1 LRIDNPK
8 GAENC
13 CRFSAA
19 AVPGVYG
26 RGFDKDR
33 KRQSMLDIL
42 FYFDHKY
49 LIMTRS
55 TLALAGGKSQ
65 QFTILKIDTIFK
77 FYQPKPL
84 LSKFVD
90 NFWLYEGNEAEHK
103 TERILPT
110 GTLELVINLRQ
121 NELRFYD
128 AEGSGNGSR
137 LSGAVVSGASG
148 RGFTPDPAEEVFL
161 IGIHFKPGGAF
172 PFLGLPAGD
181 LADTHVDLET
191 LWGASVGR
199 LRERLCEARTSAE
212 RFQLL
217 QEALLSRLCHGVE
230 QHYAVSAALEMF
242 GKNQA
247 GPRVREAAK
256 YLGLSQR
263 RFIQVFKA
271 EVGMTPK
278 LFSRI
283 QRFQQTR
290 TLIQHNPSINW
301 ADLAVDLGYFDQSH
315 LIREFLEFSGLSPTD
330 YINRHKR
337 FIEPNIDVKR

>member
-1 LRIDNPK
+1 MV
-8 GAENC
+8 
-13 CRFSAA
+13 S
-19 AVPGVYG
+19 
-26 RGFDKDR
+26 
-33 KRQSMLDIL
+33 
-42 FYFDHKY
+42 
-49 LIMTRS
+49 
-55 TLALAGGKSQ
+55 GKSQ
-65 QFTILKIDTIFK
+65 QFSISKIDTIFN
-77 FYQPKPL
+77 FYKPIPP

-90 NFWLYEGNEAEHK
+90 SFWLYEGHQLEHK

-128 AEGSGNGSR
+128 AEYHQNCSR
-137 LSGAVVSGASG
+137 FSGAVVSGAYG
-148 RGFTPDPAEEVFL
+148 RRFEPTEESFM
-161 IGIHFKPGGAF
+161 IGVHFKPGGAF

-181 LADTHVDLET
+181 LANTHVDLER
-191 LWGASVGR
+191 LWGPSAGR
-199 LRERLCEARTSAE
+199 LRDRLCEARTSAE

-217 QEALLSRLCHGVE
+217 QEALLSRLYHGVE

-242 GKNQA
+242 GKNQG

-256 YLGLSQR
+256 YVGLSQR
-263 RFIQVFKA
+263 RFIEVFKA

-290 TLIQHNPSINW
+290 TFIQHNPSINW
-301 ADLAVDLGYFDQSH
+301 ADLAGGLGYFDQSH

-330 YINRHKR
+330 YLKKQLN
-337 FIEPNIDVKR
+337 FLEQNIRATESSSLYL

>member
-1 LRIDNPK
+1 
-8 GAENC
+8 
-13 CRFSAA
+13 
-19 AVPGVYG
+19 
-26 RGFDKDR
+26 
-33 KRQSMLDIL
+33 
-42 FYFDHKY
+42 
-49 LIMTRS
+49 MTRS
-55 TLALAGGKSQ
+55 ALAIAGSKSQ
-65 QFTILKIDTIFK
+65 QFTISKIDTILN
-77 FYQPKPL
+77 FYRPKPP

-90 NFWLYEGNEAEHK
+90 SFWLYEGDAPQNRA
-103 TERILPT
+103 ERILPT

-128 AEGSGNGSR
+128 TERPENCSR

-148 RGFTPDPAEEVFL
+148 RGFTPAQEAFI

-191 LWGASVGR
+191 LWGPSAHR

-217 QEALLSRLCHGVE
+217 QEALLSRLCAGVE

-242 GKNQA
+242 RKNHA

-271 EVGMTPK
+271 EVGITPK

-290 TLIQHNPSINW
+290 TFIQHNPSINW

-315 LIREFLEFSGLSPTD
+315 FIREFVEFSGLSPTD
-330 YINRHKR
+330 YINRHKN
-337 FIEPNIDVKR
+337 FIEDNLPHS

>member
-1 LRIDNPK
+1 
-8 GAENC
+8 
-13 CRFSAA
+13 
-19 AVPGVYG
+19 
-26 RGFDKDR
+26 
-33 KRQSMLDIL
+33 
-42 FYFDHKY
+42 
-49 LIMTRS
+49 MTHS
-55 TLALAGGKSQ
+55 TLVIVSGKSQ
-65 QFTILKIDTIFK
+65 QFSISKIDTIFN
-77 FYQPKPL
+77 FYKPIPP

-90 NFWLYEGNEAEHK
+90 SFWLYEGYEPEHQ

-128 AEGSGNGSR
+128 AERPENCSR
-137 LSGAVVSGASG
+137 FSGAVVSGAHG
-148 RGFTPDPAEEVFL
+148 RGFEPTEEAFI
-161 IGIHFKPGGAF
+161 IGVHFKPGGAF
-172 PFLGLPAGD
+172 PFLGVPTCD

-191 LWGASVGR
+191 LWGLSAGR

-247 GPRVREAAK
+247 GPTVREAAK

-290 TLIQHNPSINW
+290 TFIQHNPPINW

-337 FIEPNIDVKR
+337 FMEPNIHVKRYHLSHF

>member
-1 LRIDNPK
+1 
-8 GAENC
+8 
-13 CRFSAA
+13 
-19 AVPGVYG
+19 
-26 RGFDKDR
+26 
-33 KRQSMLDIL
+33 M
-42 FYFDHKY
+42 
-49 LIMTRS
+49 
-55 TLALAGGKSQ
+55 AGGKSQ
-65 QFTILKIDTIFK
+65 QFTILKIDTAFN
-77 FYQPKPL
+77 FYKPKPP

-90 NFWLYEGNEAEHK
+90 NLWLYEGYDPERK

-110 GTLELVINLRQ
+110 GTFELVINLRQ

-128 AEGSGNGSR
+128 AERPENSSH
-137 LSGAVVSGASG
+137 LSGAIVSGASG
-148 RGFTPDPAEEVFL
+148 RGFTPDTAEETFI
-161 IGIHFKPGGAF
+161 IGVHFKPGGAF

-181 LADTHVDLET
+181 FADTHVDLET
-191 LWGASVGR
+191 LWGPPAGR
-199 LRERLCEARTSAE
+199 LRERLCEARTSAV

-217 QEALLSRLCHGVE
+217 EEALVSRLCHGVE
-230 QHYAVSAALEMF
+230 QHYAVSAALDMF

-247 GPRVREAAK
+247 GPRVREAAN

-290 TLIQHNPSINW
+290 TFIQHNPSINW

-315 LIREFLEFSGLSPTD
+315 FIREFLEFSGLSPTD

-337 FIEPNIDVKR
+337 LIEPNTHVKRYHLHSNMQTSLRMEWPRSR

>member
-1 LRIDNPK
+1 
-8 GAENC
+8 
-13 CRFSAA
+13 
-19 AVPGVYG
+19 
-26 RGFDKDR
+26 
-33 KRQSMLDIL
+33 
-42 FYFDHKY
+42 
-49 LIMTRS
+49 MTRS
-55 TLALAGGKSQ
+55 TLAIAGGKSQ
-65 QFTILKIDTIFK
+65 QFTILKIDTIFN
-77 FYQPKPL
+77 FYKPKPP

-90 NFWLYEGNEAEHK
+90 SFWLYEGYEPEHK

-128 AEGSGNGSR
+128 AERPENCSR

-148 RGFTPDPAEEVFL
+148 RGFAPDTAEEAFI
-161 IGIHFKPGGAF
+161 IGVHFKPGGAF

-191 LWGASVGR
+191 LWGPSAGR

-230 QHYAVSAALEMF
+230 QHYSVSAALEMF

-271 EVGMTPK
+271 EVGITPK

-290 TLIQHNPSINW
+290 TFIQHNPSINW

-315 LIREFLEFSGLSPTD
+315 FIREFLEFSGLSPTD

-337 FIEPNIDVKR
+337 FIEPNIHVKRYHLPHF

>member
-1 LRIDNPK
+1 
-8 GAENC
+8 
-13 CRFSAA
+13 
-19 AVPGVYG
+19 
-26 RGFDKDR
+26 
-33 KRQSMLDIL
+33 MLDIS
-42 FYFDHKY
+42 FYLIKC
-49 LIMTRS
+49 LIMTRT
-55 TLALAGGKSQ
+55 TLATAGGKSQ
-65 QFTILKIDTIFK
+65 QFTNLKIDTIFN
-77 FYQPKPL
+77 FYKPKPP

-90 NFWLYEGNEAEHK
+90 SFWLYEGQPVHK

-110 GTLELVINLRQ
+110 GTLELAINLRQ
-121 NELRFYD
+121 NALRFHD
-128 AEGSGNGSR
+128 AERPENCSR

-148 RGFTPDPAEEVFL
+148 RGFAPAAEAFI
-161 IGIHFKPGGAF
+161 IGVHFKPGGAF

-191 LWGASVGR
+191 LWGPSAGR
-199 LRERLCEARTSAE
+199 LRERLCAARTSAE

-217 QEALLSRLCHGVE
+217 QEAMLSRLCHGVE

-271 EVGMTPK
+271 EVGITPK

-290 TLIQHNPSINW
+290 TFIQHNPSMNW
-301 ADLAVDLGYFDQSH
+301 ADLAVGLGYFDQSH
-315 LIREFLEFSGLSPTD
+315 FIREFLEFSGLSPTD
-330 YINRHKR
+330 YLNRHKSL
-337 FIEPNIDVKR
+337 IEHDIQVKR

>member
-1 LRIDNPK
+1 
-8 GAENC
+8 
-13 CRFSAA
+13 
-19 AVPGVYG
+19 
-26 RGFDKDR
+26 
-33 KRQSMLDIL
+33 
-42 FYFDHKY
+42 
-49 LIMTRS
+49 MTRS
-55 TLALAGGKSQ
+55 TLAIADSKSQ
-65 QFTILKIDTIFK
+65 QFTILKIDTIFN
-77 FYQPKPL
+77 FYKPKPP

-90 NFWLYEGNEAEHK
+90 SFWLYEGYEPEQR

-121 NELRFYD
+121 NELQFYD
-128 AEGSGNGSR
+128 AERPEICSR
-137 LSGAVVSGASG
+137 FSGAIISGAYG
-148 RGFTPDPAEEVFL
+148 RSFEPTAEAFI
-161 IGIHFKPGGAF
+161 IGVHFKPGGAF

-181 LADTHVDLET
+181 LADTHVDLES
-191 LWGASVGR
+191 LWGPSAGQ

-217 QEALLSRLCHGVE
+217 QVALLGRLCHGVK

-263 RFIQVFKA
+263 RFIQVFKS
-271 EVGMTPK
+271 EVGITPK

-290 TLIQHNPSINW
+290 TFIRQNPSINW
-301 ADLAVDLGYFDQSH
+301 ADLAVHLGYFDQSH
-315 LIREFLEFSGLSPTD
+315 LIREFLEFSGLNPTD
-330 YINRHKR
+330 YINRYKR
-337 FIEPNIDVKR
+337 FIESNIHVKR

>member
-1 LRIDNPK
+1 
-8 GAENC
+8 
-13 CRFSAA
+13 
-19 AVPGVYG
+19 
-26 RGFDKDR
+26 
-33 KRQSMLDIL
+33 
-42 FYFDHKY
+42 
-49 LIMTRS
+49 MTHS
-55 TLALAGGKSQ
+55 TLSIAGGKSQ
-65 QFTILKIDTIFK
+65 QFSILKIDRIFN
-77 FYQPKPL
+77 FYKPKPP

-90 NFWLYEGNEAEHK
+90 NFWLYEGYEPELK
-103 TERILPT
+103 SERILPT
-110 GTLELVINLRQ
+110 GTLELVVNLRQ
-121 NELRFYD
+121 NELLFYD
-128 AEGSGNGSR
+128 AERPESCSR
-137 LSGAVVSGASG
+137 FSGAVVSGAHG
-148 RGFTPDPAEEVFL
+148 CGFAPDAPEETFI
-161 IGIHFKPGGAF
+161 IGVHFKPGGAF

-191 LWGASVGR
+191 LWGPSTDR

-217 QEALLSRLCHGVE
+217 QEALLNRLCHGVE

-242 GKNQA
+242 GKKQA

-256 YLGLSQR
+256 YLGRQR

-290 TLIQHNPSINW
+290 TFIQQNPSPNW
-301 ADLAVDLGYFDQSH
+301 AALALDLGYFDQSH

-330 YINRHKR
+330 YLNRCKSV
-337 FIEPNIDVKR
+337 IEHDGH

>member
-1 LRIDNPK
+1 MTRPT
-8 GAENC
+8 
-13 CRFSAA
+13 
-19 AVPGVYG
+19 
-26 RGFDKDR
+26 
-33 KRQSMLDIL
+33 LDI
-42 FYFDHKY
+42 
-49 LIMTRS
+49 
-55 TLALAGGKSQ
+55 AGGKSQ
-65 QFTILKIDTIFK
+65 QFTILNIDTIFN
-77 FYQPKPL
+77 FYKPKPP

-90 NFWLYEGNEAEHK
+90 SFWLFEGYEPERK

-121 NELRFYD
+121 NELLFYD
-128 AEGSGNGSR
+128 DERPENCSR
-137 LSGAVVSGASG
+137 FSGAIVSGAHG
-148 RGFTPDPAEEVFL
+148 RGLAPDTAEETFI
-161 IGIHFKPGGAF
+161 IGVHFKPGGAF

-191 LWGASVGR
+191 LWGPSAGR

-230 QHYAVSAALEMF
+230 QHHAVSAALEMF

-247 GPRVREAAK
+247 GPTVREAAK
-256 YLGLSQR
+256 YLRLSQR

-290 TLIQHNPSINW
+290 TFIKQNPSPNW
-301 ADLAVDLGYFDQSH
+301 AALALDLGYFDQSH

-330 YINRHKR
+330 YLNRHKS
-337 FIEPNIDVKR
+337 FI